1 MASFIERIK
10 NGWNAFSSQESTN
23 SYALNLGPS
32 YSYRPDRVSY
42 SVSNEKSVIDSIYNR
57 LAIDVASIEMQH
69 VKLDQNGRYLEQVN
83 SGLNNCLTLE
93 ANIDQSSRAF
103 RQDAAMTLFEKGC
116 IAIVPVDTK
125 LNPMRTDSYDIL
137 SMRVGEII
145 EWYPRHVKIS
155 LYNDRAGRREEITMP
170 KSIVGIIEN
179 PLYSIMNEPN
189 STLKRLIRKLS
200 LLDVTDE
207 RNSSGKLD
215 LIIQLPYVIKSDAR
229 QKQAEARRQA
239 IEGQLVNSKYG
250 IAYADGTERITQLN
264 RPVENNL
271 LAQIKELK
279 ADLYNQLGL
288 TEEIFKGIANEQ
300 AMLNYY
306 TRTIEPVIAAITEE
320 IKRKF
325 LTKTAR
331 TQGHSVEYFRD
342 PFSLVPVAQIANIAD
357 KFTRNEIL
365 SSNEVRQIIGYKP
378 VSDSRADELRNKNM
392 PLSEQPEEAA
402 EDAPE
407 TALDSIL
414 YDKGYDV

>member
-342 PFSLVPVAQIANIAD
+342 PFSLVPVAQIADIAD

-414 YDKGYDV
+414 YDKGYDI

>member
-42 SVSNEKSVIDSIYNR
+42 SVSNEKSVIDSVYNR

-69 VKLDQNGRYLEQVN
+69 VKLDQNGRYLEQVD

-93 ANIDQSSRAF
+93 ANIDQSGRAF

-145 EWYPRHVKIS
+145 EWYPRHVKIN

-407 TALDSIL
+407 TALDTVL
-414 YDKGYDV
+414 YDQGYDV